1 LLKTSLFRLQSIFSV
16 VLHSFEQQYLP
27 IESSSSQSIVRYFF
41 DSTVTLAFGQ
51 SSFLPPHHKVF
62 SGLFVS
68 LVALFASF
76 PLFANFSTAFI
87 SLIPFSIARS
97 TPTVSF
103 S

>member
-1 LLKTSLFRLQSIFSV
+1 M
-16 VLHSFEQQYLP
+16 P

-51 SSFLPPHHKVF
+51 SSFLPLHRKVF
-62 SGLFVS
+62 SGLSVS
-68 LVALFASF
+68 LAALFASF

-87 SLIPFSIARS
+87 SLVPFLIARS
-97 TPTVSF
+97 TPTASF